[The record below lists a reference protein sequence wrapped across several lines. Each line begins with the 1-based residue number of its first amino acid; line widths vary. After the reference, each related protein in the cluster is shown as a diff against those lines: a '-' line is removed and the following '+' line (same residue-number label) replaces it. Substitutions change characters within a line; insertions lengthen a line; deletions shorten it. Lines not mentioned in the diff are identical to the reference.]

1 MPDLNALIE
10 NYFAPKKK
18 KIKLSSIQSL
28 MEIMKETHEEFIL
41 ERETK
46 PTTATNLDNSE
57 EKSIDIKFP
66 KIRISEDFGKIGTGD
81 RATIEKFAANIAGNT
96 IEEKIANLNSIL
108 TEANPDASIGQL
120 LSTMVITEILSSIV
134 SDFTESAGGFIFEG
148 FLAGLFGGKSVQIAD
163 PKDIEGMDAAG
174 KPITDVILNGK
185 HYSLKLLGQ
194 ETIVKGSFKNMVNH
208 FKTVDHI
215 IYLDARRIG
224 KDQGLEFGEF
234 TITLENFLDVFITP
248 FLREVAKSEI
258 ETIEKPSDFK
268 KKLAQ
273 LVKEK
278 KPIKKIKVSGPVPG
292 FGRTNVFDYSQA
304 VPDQLNEKRYTGS
317 DMNKII
323 NMFINM
329 PDDQLQS
336 LAPFGLIYAEQK
348 FEGTKAE
355 KLFGRYSLVEQI
367 KAAIEKE
374 NREEILRLLELT
386 PGYGPKPQ
394 QFKFTREEAENIANF
409 RSVGKLMIG
418 PEYMKKAYA
427 NYANVLRDTL
437 TPVYNNLQ
445 LFTDN
450 INDYFLGVG
459 GEDAEQ
465 NRKQYAMKA
474 IQNANDLQTSTTR
487 AVEKIEKEG

>member
-1 MPDLNALIE
+1 MADLDTLVE
-10 NYFAPKKK
+10 NYFAPKEK

-28 MEIMKETHEEFIL
+28 MEIIKETHEEFML
-41 ERETK
+41 EREVRS
-46 PTTATNLDNSE
+46 TTASNLDKSE
-57 EKSIDIKFP
+57 QKSIDIKFP

-81 RATIEKFAANIAGNT
+81 RAIIEKFAKNIGGST
-96 IEEKIANLNSIL
+96 VEEKIANLNSIL

-148 FLAGLFGGKSVQIAD
+148 FLAGLFGGKSVQIVSPD
-163 PKDIEGMDAAG
+163 DIEGMDATG
-174 KPITDVILNGK
+174 KPITDVILGDK
-185 HYSLKLLGQ
+185 HYSLKLLGK
-194 ETIVKGSFKNMVNH
+194 ETAVAGSFRNMVNH
-208 FKTVDHI
+208 FKSNGPPIV
-215 IYLDARRIG
+215 YLDARRIG

-234 TITLENFLDVFITP
+234 TITLENFLDVFVTP
-248 FLREVAKSEI
+248 FLKEVTRSDV

-278 KPIKKIKVSGPVPG
+278 KPVKKIKVSGPVPG
-292 FGRTNVFDYSQA
+292 FGRVNVFDYSQA
-304 VPDQLNEKRYTGS
+304 VPDKLNEERYTGS

-336 LAPFGLIYAEQK
+336 LAPFALRYAEQK

-355 KLFGRYSLVEQI
+355 KLFGNFSLVEEI

-374 NREEILRLLELT
+374 DREEIFRLLELT
-386 PGYGPKPQ
+386 PGYDKSQ
-394 QFKFTREEAENIANF
+394 QFEFTRKQAEDIEKF
-409 RSVGKLMIG
+409 KSIGKLMIG
-418 PEYMKKAYA
+418 PDYMKKAFA

-437 TPVYNNLQ
+437 TPVYDNLQ

-465 NRKQYAMKA
+465 NRKQYAMNA
-474 IQNANDLQTSTTR
+474 IKNANDLETSTNR
-487 AVEKIEKEG
+487 AVEKIEKKG